1 MHANKTCD
9 RGPKTPYLIQIKND
23 DLEFNRFNIH
33 SSIYL
38 TRLSPFALA
47 HSPAL
52 PLSFLLFLCG
62 LYMLSTFQT
71 NKINLNGESFG
82 REREQK
88 NVKNKTQ

>member
-52 PLSFLLFLCG
+52 FLAVSLWIV
-62 LYMLSTFQT
+62 YA
-71 NKINLNGESFG
+71 LNISD
-82 REREQK
+82 
-88 NVKNKTQ
+88 